1 MAASVGDPMSQYQLL
16 SGKTVLVIGAS
27 HMTTD
32 RRFIWK
38 TFQDLNAKV
47 ILINAEC
54 DSHGYGH
61 VEHFIQYNFIKNE
74 IKDDER
80 HATNIIQLLGKRVD
94 EIDGCFTFEE
104 YRVHLTA
111 ILSKKLR
118 LCGITPDS
126 ALVVMSKQ
134 KTYEHLK
141 GNRET
146 TLYSPLSYLI
156 QKEDDIPNAKEITFP
171 AILKP
176 ENGATSSA
184 ITDVF
189 SVEDCI
195 TKYSKL
201 IHNPKC
207 GDWGCSGF
215 ENTMVLMEFLPGI
228 NYTVDVVIFNGKLL
242 KALLTDMGPKLP
254 PIFGDTTTC
263 FPSCLPKNLQMQL
276 ITASFQCCK
285 AVGLQNGV
293 FNVEMNLKNSC
304 FKLVEINGRAGSY
317 RRSLVFRNTD
327 HVDVLLVQAL
337 ISCGI
342 KPVFPDF
349 QHSYAVGCYLYP
361 PIHGKT
367 LSDPKFLSKI
377 TSLCEANEILYIKRT
392 PEMGKD
398 TSKLKLFSHLVA
410 LDKTSILSAK
420 QKLIGIFQE
429 FEMSTNDFDIE
440 QLTKD
445 FF

>member
-1 MAASVGDPMSQYQLL
+1 M
-16 SGKTVLVIGAS
+16 I
-27 HMTTD
+27 
-32 RRFIWK
+32 
-38 TFQDLNAKV
+38 FQV
-47 ILINAEC
+47 ILVNA
-54 DSHGYGH
+54 DYKSHGYGH
-61 VEHFIQYNFIKNE
+61 VEHFIQYNFIENE

-80 HATNIIQLLGKRVD
+80 HANNIIQLLGERVD
-94 EIDGCFTFEE
+94 DIDGCFTFEE
-104 YRVHLTA
+104 HRIHLTA
-111 ILSKKLR
+111 IVCQKLG
-118 LCGITPDS
+118 LLGIPLTS

-134 KTYEHLK
+134 KTYILLKEHC
-141 GNRET
+141 ET
-146 TLYSPLSYLI
+146 AMHPPLSHLI
-156 QKEDDIPNAKEITFP
+156 QKEDDIQNAKEITFP

-176 ENGATSSA
+176 ENGAKSTA

-195 TKYSKL
+195 TKYRNLFNS
-201 IHNPKC
+201 PKF

-215 ENTMVLMEFLPGI
+215 HNTMVLMEFLPGI
-228 NYTVDVVIFNGKLL
+228 NYAVDVVIYNGNLL
-242 KALLTDMGPKLP
+242 KALLIDMGPKLP
-254 PIFGDTTTC
+254 PVFADTTTC
-263 FPSCLPKNLQMQL
+263 FPSCLPKHLQLQL

-293 FNVEMNLKNSC
+293 FNVEMNLTSSG
-304 FKLVEINGRAGSY
+304 FKLVEINGRPGSY
-317 RRSLVFRNTD
+317 IRCLVFQTTD
-327 HVDVLLVQAL
+327 HVDVLLVQTL

-361 PIHGKT
+361 SIHGKI
-367 LSDPKFLSKI
+367 LSDPKFLCKI
-377 TSLCEANEILYIKRT
+377 KSLCETNEILYIKKT

-398 TSKLKLFSHLVA
+398 TSKLKIFSHLVA

-429 FEMSTNDFDIE
+429 FELSTKDFDIE
-440 QLTKD
+440 QLTKH

>member
-1 MAASVGDPMSQYQLL
+1 
-16 SGKTVLVIGAS
+16 VI
-27 HMTTD
+27 
-32 RRFIWK
+32 
-38 TFQDLNAKV
+38 FQV
-47 ILINAEC
+47 ILIDADYE
-54 DSHGYGH
+54 SHGYGH
-61 VEHFIQYNFIKNE
+61 VEHFIQYNFMENE

-111 ILSKKLR
+111 ILCQKLG
-118 LCGITPDS
+118 LCGITPTS

-134 KTYEHLK
+134 KTYRLLK
-141 GNRET
+141 ENCET
-146 TLYSPLSYLI
+146 ALHSPLSYLI
-156 QKEDDIPNAKEITFP
+156 QKEDDIPNAERITFP

-176 ENGATSSA
+176 ENGVMSTA

-195 TKYSKL
+195 TKYRKYRKL
-201 IHNPKC
+201 INNPKC

-228 NYTVDVVIFNGKLL
+228 NYAVDVVIFNGKLL

-254 PIFGDTTTC
+254 PVFADTTTC
-263 FPSCLPKNLQMQL
+263 FPSCLPKHLQMQL

-293 FNVEMNLKNSC
+293 FNVEMNLTSSG

-317 RRSLVFRNTD
+317 RRCLVFRTTD

-342 KPVFPDF
+342 KPVVQDF

-377 TSLCEANEILYIKRT
+377 KSLCEANEILYIKRT

-429 FEMSTNDFDIE
+429 FELSTKDFDIE
-440 QLTKD
+440 QLTKH